1 MDLYKVCLTYSL
13 CLVLVVF
20 TCKEMELANAKDG
33 LGVVQRSGVEKPRLV
48 PSRRLL
54 HHFDDVPG
62 QLLCQHLSNRYV
74 CDLLCQSMLV
84 RVPPIL
90 ALEIDN
96 GSYFLEA
103 K

>member
-1 MDLYKVCLTYSL
+1 M
-13 CLVLVVF
+13 VLVVS

-54 HHFDDVPG
+54 HHFDHVPG
-62 QLLCQHLSNRYV
+62 QLLCEQLSKRYI
-74 CDLLCQSMLV
+74 CDSLCQSMLV

-96 GSYFLEA
+96 GFNFLDA
-103 K
+103 KQYLLPD

>member
-1 MDLYKVCLTYSL
+1 
-13 CLVLVVF
+13 
-20 TCKEMELANAKDG
+20 MELANAKDS

-62 QLLCQHLSNRYV
+62 KVLCEHLSNCCI

-90 ALEIDN
+90 ALEIDSGFN
-96 GSYFLEA
+96 FLEA
-103 K
+103 KQYPLPD